1 MRWIAAVVFAG
12 LAASATAQ
20 QGVDFSGRWRLKSP
34 AAAAG
39 SPRVIV
45 VDQPMTQTSVR
56 GERRAPIFSSIS
68 IRRVSAS
75 GVITMETRDIGLMG
89 GSIGGPTGAV
99 PRRTYTGTMW
109 QGRRLLFSGGT
120 YTGFEPRSGT
130 WTEHREAWWIAPD
143 GTLVIEIV
151 TETSESA
158 RQVQELEYIRA
169 TGSRKE

>member
-20 QGVDFSGRWRLKSP
+20 QGVDFSGRWILKSP

-109 QGRRLLFSGGT
+109 QG
-120 YTGFEPRSGT
+120 T

>member
-20 QGVDFSGRWRLKSP
+20 QGVDFSGRWILKSP

-99 PRRTYTGTMW
+99 PRGTYTGTMW
-109 QGRRLLFSGGT
+109 Q
-120 YTGFEPRSGT
+120 GT